1 MQTALSR
8 RASLSHHGSGARCAI
23 FPNSAQSKAF
33 QLRLAS
39 LERRRYVVFRTQEK
53 PPRPQA
59 LRRASRRRRP
69 NSEETPR
76 GRRHAL
82 LPVRSEEHTSELQ
95 SLMRISYAVFCL
107 TKNHRKSTITKHNP
121 YYTTTLQ

>member
-82 LPVRSEEHTSELQ
+82 LPVVRSEEHTSELQ

-107 TKNHRKSTITKHNP
+107 KKTKKRTT
-121 YYTTTLQ
+121 YTHKPRTH